1 MSDKKRKDKKA
12 GRELA
17 GPVPESG
24 ALDAEP
30 PEGFAD
36 FTAFEGYTDEAC
48 EEAESRPTATAAE
61 TPGRVLPQ
69 SPPPPKV
76 QDAPAPRGWAWG
88 LMVVVPGLV
97 IAVGVGAAF
106 HFAYGMNPG
115 FSWNPLEIGPW
126 ENWFDF
132 QDHPGNLITLVGIGS
147 LLLLTL
153 VGVRTASVVGRDL
166 ARGHAARGLLRKVAA
181 LRLDRTEGWQDPAFK
196 SDTDLAN
203 FTGENLGVWRHH
215 EARLKRMLGIEG
227 ELHRLEKA
235 LSSSNRTD
243 LDAKF
248 ETPVVGML
256 ADGII
261 QLYDQQASAQEDLEA
276 LQAKV
281 GSRGHRAMDLLQDA
295 RGWQTGTLDQ
305 LNLQEDALRK
315 TATHLE
321 AFKDRLSRSAREVP
335 GLPEAMSLV
344 GKLRRNGPASG
355 ADGATSRPADDL
367 IERFTKLSFQVAMEA
382 ARLGPRAERLQP
394 MAQALEDM
402 AGEFRSVL
410 AAGGGGGAVSPSF
423 VEDLEALEEFL
434 KGMTGKQGTPGGES
448 LDILAPSVLK
458 VAVNLG
464 RIAAGFDGQQV
475 RLDDLGRDIAD
486 LAGIEFDL
494 ASDHREAAGDL
505 ALEHF
510 DPFLE
515 SDPGG
520 DIPVIDPFMS
530 RQGEVTMQVDSL
542 DPLDISSGVNPGDE
556 GQFTRSSPPAFDRG
570 LSTGPEKVYDLDE
583 FGARNPDAGADQPSG
598 ERIYDL
604 DEFGAVLLS
613 PGSGATAASGE
624 RVHDLS
630 EFGAKRLD

>member
-12 GRELA
+12 GRDWA
-17 GPVPESG
+17 GPVPETG

-48 EEAESRPTATAAE
+48 EEAESRPSAAAAE
-61 TPGRVLPQ
+61 APRKVMPQ

-76 QDAPAPRGWAWG
+76 QDAPAPRGWVWG
-88 LMVVVPGLV
+88 LMVVVPALV
-97 IAVGVGAAF
+97 IAMAVGAAF
-106 HFAYGMNPG
+106 HFAYGMNSG
-115 FSWNPLEIGPW
+115 FSWNPQETGPW
-126 ENWFDF
+126 NTWFDF
-132 QDHPGNLITLVGIGS
+132 QGHPGNLITLVGIGS
-147 LLLLTL
+147 LLLLGL
-153 VGVRTASVVGRDL
+153 VGARTATVVGTDL
-166 ARGHAARGLLRKVAA
+166 ARGHEARGLLRKVTA

-196 SDTDLAN
+196 SDTSLAN
-203 FTGENLGVWRHH
+203 FTAENLGVWRHH

-235 LSSSNRTD
+235 LADGNRTD
-243 LDAKF
+243 LGAKF

-261 QLYDQQASAQEDLEA
+261 QLYDQQASAQEDLETHK
-276 LQAKV
+276 AKI
-281 GSRGHRAMDLLQDA
+281 GSKGHRAMDLLQDA

-321 AFKDRLSRSAREVP
+321 ALKGQLTRSVREVP

-344 GKLRRNGPASG
+344 GKLRRNGAGSG
-355 ADGATSRPADDL
+355 SAGGTSRPSDDL
-367 IERFTKLSFQVAMEA
+367 LERFTKLSFQVAMEA
-382 ARLGPRAERLQP
+382 ARLGPRAGRLQP
-394 MAQALEDM
+394 MAQTLEDM

-410 AAGGGGGAVSPSF
+410 ASGGAGDAVPPSF
-423 VEDLEALEEFL
+423 AADLEALEKAL
-434 KGMTGKQGTPGGES
+434 KGMTGKPEAPGGES

-475 RLDDLGRDIAD
+475 RLNDLGRDIAD
-486 LAGIEFDL
+486 LAGIEFDQ
-494 ASDHREAAGDL
+494 ASDRRETAGDL

-515 SDPGG
+515 SDPNGEA
-520 DIPVIDPFMS
+520 PVIDPFLS
-530 RQGEVTMQVDSL
+530 RQGEVTMQVDSQAS
-542 DPLDISSGVNPGDE
+542 LDISSGVNPGDE
-556 GQFTRSSPPAFDRG
+556 NQFTRSSPPAFDRG
-570 LSTGPEKVYDLDE
+570 LSPGQEKVYDLGE
-583 FGARNPDAGADQPSG
+583 FGARHLDAGSDRPSG

-604 DEFGAVLLS
+604 AEFGAVLVG
-613 PGSGATAASGE
+613 PGPTSAAGE
-624 RVHDLS
+624 RVYDLS
-630 EFGAKRLD
+630 DFGAKRLD